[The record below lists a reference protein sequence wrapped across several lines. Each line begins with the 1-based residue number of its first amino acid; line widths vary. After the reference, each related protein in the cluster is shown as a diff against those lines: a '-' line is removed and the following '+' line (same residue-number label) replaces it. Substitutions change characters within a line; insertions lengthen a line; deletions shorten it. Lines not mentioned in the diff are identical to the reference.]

1 MNSAH
6 PLLRDPFPRSVFV
19 TGTGTDIGKTLCSA
33 VLCALWEADYWK
45 PVQTGDVSDALE
57 ILRLSPGTPIHLSTY
72 QFAEPASPHWSAQL
86 EQERIELSFLV
97 ENRPEGYFTVVE
109 GAGGA
114 LVPLNDQEDMIDLAL
129 ALDLPMVVVA
139 TTGLGTLHHTLAT
152 VQAIRNRGASIAGV
166 LLNGSLHGEN
176 ARQIR
181 DRGRVDILGRI
192 PELYPTDAQSVGEL
206 IQRWKMGDWTDPCA
220 EETPSHAII
229 ASSKSLAERDA
240 RMIWHPFTQHQ
251 IAHPPLEIQSAHGAL
266 LHTSDGTEI
275 IDAISSWWVTNHGHT
290 HPKIIRAVSEQAKT
304 LEQVIF
310 ADCTHE
316 PAVGLAEELLPLLPG
331 EMSRVFYSDDGST
344 SVEVALKACIQI
356 ARQKGVSLPRV
367 AALED
372 AYHGD
377 TLGAMSAGARSVF
390 SNPFDPYLFEVDRL
404 PTPAGPWDPSS
415 PEAATAARIALDA
428 LENWLDVH
436 AGNIACV
443 IVEPLIQGSAGMRM
457 YPRTYLEGL
466 DALCRERGVPWIA
479 DEVFTGFGRT
489 GRMFACDDLPGRPSL
504 HPSAI
509 CLSKGLT
516 GGFLPLGATA
526 FRESIFRQFLSDDR
540 SRTFFHGHSFT
551 GSPLGCAAA
560 TASLRILREPET
572 ARRWKTLES
581 LQRRFLSDIAKRH
594 DLRGARVLGTIA
606 AFELPD
612 AGDGYLATGGDE
624 LAPRGSRI
632 ARACRERGV
641 LVRPLG
647 DTLYVV
653 PPWNIRDL
661 ELERVYDALSRSI
674 QAVGSNRV

>member
-1 MNSAH
+1 MSVC

-45 PVQTGDVSDALE
+45 PVQTGEVSDALE

-86 EQERIELSFLV
+86 EQERIDLPFLV
-97 ENRPEGYFTVVE
+97 ENLPEGYFTVVE

-114 LVPLNDQEDMIDLAL
+114 LVPLNDQEDMIDLAQ

-139 TTGLGTLHHTLAT
+139 PTGLGTLHHALAT
-152 VQAIRNRGASIAGV
+152 VHAIRARGAVIAGV
-166 LLNGSLHGEN
+166 LLNGPSHGEN

-181 DRGRVDILGRI
+181 DRGRVDILGRV
-192 PELYPTDAQSVGEL
+192 PELYPTDAQSIAEL
-206 IQRWKMGDWTDPCA
+206 IQQWKMGDWADPCA
-220 EETPSHAII
+220 ENTPIQATK
-229 ASSKSLAERDA
+229 ATSKTLAERDA
-240 RMIWHPFTQHQ
+240 QVVWHPFTQHQ
-251 IAHPPLEIQSAHGAL
+251 TAHLPLEIKSAHGAL
-266 LHTSDGTEI
+266 LHSSDGAEI
-275 IDAISSWWVTNHGHT
+275 IDAVSSWWVTNHGHT

-316 PAVGLAEELLPLLPG
+316 PAVALAEELLPLLPG
-331 EMSRVFYSDDGST
+331 GMSRLFYSDDGST
-344 SVEVALKACIQI
+344 AVEVALKACIQI
-356 ARQKGVSLPRV
+356 ARQNGVPVPRV

-390 SNPFDPYLFEVDRL
+390 SQPFDPYLFQVDRL
-404 PTPAGPWDPSS
+404 PTPAGSWDPSS
-415 PEAATAARIALDA
+415 PEAQTAAKIALDA
-428 LENWLDVH
+428 LENWVDAH
-436 AGNIACV
+436 TGEIACV

-489 GRMFACDDLPGRPSL
+489 GRMFACDDLPDRPSL

-526 FRESIFRQFLSDDR
+526 FRESIFQQFLSDDR

-560 TASLRILREPET
+560 LASLRILREPWT
-572 ARRWKTLES
+572 PRRWKILEG
-581 LQRRFLSDIAKRH
+581 LQRRFLSDLAERNA
-594 DLRGARVLGTIA
+594 LRGARVLGTIA
-606 AFELPD
+606 AFELPE
-612 AGDGYLATGGDE
+612 ARDGYLAMGGDE
-624 LAPRGSRI
+624 LAPRGSDI
-632 ARACRERGV
+632 ARACRGRGV

-653 PPWNIRDL
+653 PPWNIREV
-661 ELERVYDALSRSI
+661 ELERVYDALGRSI
-674 QAVGSNRV
+674 QSAGSKRG